1 MTGAQ
6 AAAVM
11 AARKPG
17 FAPRVGLVLGSGLG
31 GLVEAIEDGTPIP
44 YGELPG
50 FPAPTVA
57 GHGGTLWLGRLAG
70 VPVAC
75 LQGRAHA
82 YEGKGAGVMNGAV
95 RGLEQAGCE
104 ILILTNAAGSLVPE
118 TGPGSLMLITD
129 HINFTGLNPLAGQA
143 GDGFV
148 DMTDA
153 YDPALRAHI
162 RAAAEALGL
171 TLAEGVYVW
180 FTGPSFETPA
190 EIRAARALGADL
202 VGMSTVPEVIVAR
215 QCGLRVAALSMIT
228 NLAAGM
234 DDRPI
239 THAQTL
245 DVAAR
250 AAEDMQRLLVGVLG
264 RLAGEG

>member
-31 GLVEAIEDGTPIP
+31 GLVEAFEDGTPIA

-57 GHGGTLWLGRLAG
+57 GHGGTLWLGHLAG

-118 TGPGSLMLITD
+118 IGPGSLMLITD
-129 HINFTGLNPLAGQA
+129 HINFTGLNPLAGEA
-143 GDGFV
+143 GHGFV
-148 DMTDA
+148 GMTNA
-153 YDPALRAHI
+153 YDPALRAQI

-234 DDRPI
+234 GDRPI

-245 DVAAR
+245 EVAAR